1 MLLDS
6 PSPFDVAL
14 SSTPGAH
21 RTPSLSLS
29 ALPLVTHGVDVCG
42 GGVESF
48 CVAPGV
54 TVVFSGVIVGEEIG
68 VVVGEEVGV
77 VVGEEVGVVVDEGVG
92 GRGSCW

>member
-21 RTPSLSLS
+21 RTPSSLSLS

-77 VVGEEVGVVVDEGVG
+77 VFGEGVGVVVGI
-92 GRGSCW
+92 